1 MNHERWNPEKMSQHL
16 KNLTTPTTTQHK
28 TRQNKTKQN
37 KTKINETK

>member
-16 KNLTTPTTTQHK
+16 KNLTTTTQHK